1 MLAPVPPYLTD
12 EKNVLLRV
20 ADGDL
25 TAFRQLFEAYK
36 NKVYSYAMHYT
47 DNTEEAE
54 EIVQDVFVKVWL
66 HKESLPGL
74 ERFEA
79 WIFTITR
86 NLSFNSLRKQ
96 ARQASIINKAETV
109 ATEGEQADQ
118 QLLYKEQERL
128 LQLAI
133 KQLPPQQQL
142 VYKLYNE
149 QHLSAADIARQLNIS
164 HSTVKNHISLA
175 TRSIR
180 SFLKIVAIVTPMA
193 VWCR

>member
-36 NKVYSYAMHYT
+36 NKVYSYAIHYT

-109 ATEGEQADQ
+109 EAEGEQADQ

-164 HSTVKNHISLA
+164 HSTVKNHLSLA
-175 TRSIR
+175 TRTIR
-180 SFLKIVAIVTPMA
+180 NILHVCVILTPLSLLH
-193 VWCR
+193 R